1 MLSNSLA
8 KPKEEA
14 PASEGKVLATP
25 AIRNLAQEMKVDLKK
40 VKATGKGGR
49 ITKDDVLKYAQAAKE
64 TPAEPTPAPTHAPA
78 PATPKQAAPTVL
90 EQDKIIK
97 LSGMRKA
104 MTKSM
109 TDALTIPHYN
119 IQDEFNIEKLKAARQ
134 AFIGANPKSKIT
146 YLPFFIKAFSQAMLE
161 YPVFNAVT
169 NPALDKEGY
178 IYEYIEKADH
188 NISIAVDSPAGL
200 VVPNLKAVQNKSIVQ
215 INEEMKGLIDRARKG
230 TLTQA
235 DLTEGTF
242 TVSNIGNL
250 GCITGAPVIFR
261 PQTALAATGQTR
273 LVPEFIKQANGEYAI
288 RPREVVSVSLS
299 CDHRV
304 IDGATG
310 ARFINLVKKYIE
322 NIDILLLTLK

>member
-1 MLSNSLA
+1 
-8 KPKEEA
+8 
-14 PASEGKVLATP
+14 
-25 AIRNLAQEMKVDLKK
+25 MKVDLKK

-49 ITKDDVLKYAQAAKE
+49 ITKDDVLKFAQAAKE
-64 TPAEPTPAPTHAPA
+64 TPAAEPAPTPAAPTA
-78 PATPKQAAPTVL
+78 PKQAPPTVL
-90 EQDKIIK
+90 AQDRVVK

-109 TDALTIPHYN
+109 TDALCIPHYN
-119 IQDEFNIEKLKAARQ
+119 IQDEFNIEKLRNVRKA
-134 AFIGANPKSKIT
+134 FLDANPKMKIT
-146 YLPFFIKAFSQAMLE
+146 YLQFFIKAFSQAMLDF
-161 YPVFNAVT
+161 PVFNAVT

-178 IYEYIEKADH
+178 IFEYIEKADH

-200 VVPNLKAVQNKSIVQ
+200 VVPNLKAVQNKSILK
-215 INEEMKGLIDRARKG
+215 INEEMRELIERARKG

-235 DLTEGTF
+235 DLSDGTF

-261 PQTALAATGQTR
+261 PQTALGATGQTR
-273 LVPEFIKQANGEYAI
+273 IVPEFVKQANGEYTI
-288 RPREVVSVSLS
+288 RPKEIISMSLS

-310 ARFINLVKKYIE
+310 ARFIGMVKKYIE
-322 NIDILLLTLK
+322 NIDTLLLTLK